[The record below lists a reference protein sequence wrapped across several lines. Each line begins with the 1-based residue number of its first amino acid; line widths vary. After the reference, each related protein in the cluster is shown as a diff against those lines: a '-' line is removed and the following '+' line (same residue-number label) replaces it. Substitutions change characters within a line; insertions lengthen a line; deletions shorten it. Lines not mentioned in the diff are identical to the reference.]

1 MLSGQDMFHTKMMKH
16 RDRGDEVLMCNED
29 MLAQQK
35 VLWKYDGDMCIAADG
50 GEKIQQ
56 YAREEKKDG
65 WMATPSLHH
74 SQRSLLPA
82 VRFGAQQ
89 KPEEEIASE
98 ERKESCNG
106 PGSGVEASSS
116 PPSQLSL
123 PPRQRVVPWQQ
134 GNLGT
139 ETPLSKYNCLGCS
152 RRNTEGTVKRRILV

>member
-1 MLSGQDMFHTKMMKH
+1 MFHTQMKH
-16 RDRGDEVLMCNED
+16 RGGGGKEVLMCGED
-29 MLAQQK
+29 VLAQQK
-35 VLWKYDGDMCIAADG
+35 PLWKQVGDIMCIAVNSR
-50 GEKIQQ
+50 EKIQQ

-106 PGSGVEASSS
+106 LGSGVEASSS

-152 RRNTEGTVKRRILV
+152 RRNTEGTGKRRI